1 MDFVNFEEA
10 KARLGRTDEQLQ
22 ASIDSGEL
30 RVFRDGGDL
39 KFRKEDI
46 DALTG
51 AAAPG
56 EPAADEEAD
65 AGDTLMSIDADILFA
80 EEEEVPADS
89 AAETWIA
96 ADTEGVFPSEG
107 AEPLG
112 VEEAMAAPEAEPAP
126 LALSPETDE
135 SSLGGVLSDEELGV
149 GEELSGEP
157 VIAIDAESGLV
168 SVAGPSGASAVAP
181 SRTRIVTLVEPPA
194 HHAHFTFMLGLA
206 VVCLGLAGLGII
218 GLLQGSVSGALQSM
232 ASENTPLIVLVV
244 GIVIVGIAAL
254 VGYVLDKQRSAREAI
269 GG

>member
-1 MDFVNFEEA
+1 MDFANFKEA
-10 KARLGRTDEQLQ
+10 KQRLGKTDEELQ
-22 ASIDSGEL
+22 AIIDKGEL
-30 RVFRDGGDL
+30 RVFRDGGEL

-46 DALTG
+46 DAMAGEAEHDEG
-51 AAAPG
+51 AA
-56 EPAADEEAD
+56 EEEAD

-96 ADTEGVFPSEG
+96 ADTEGVFPTE
-107 AEPLG
+107 AARG
-112 VEEAMAAPEAEPAP
+112 VEEAMAAPETEPAP

-135 SSLGGVLSDEELGV
+135 SSLGAVLSDEELGV
-149 GEELSGEP
+149 AEEIGEEP
-157 VIAIDAESGLV
+157 VIAVDAESGLA
-168 SVAGPSGASAVAP
+168 SVTGPSGASAVAP

-206 VVCLGLAGLGII
+206 AVGLGLAALGLI
-218 GLLQGSVSGALQSM
+218 GLLQGSVPGALESL
-232 ASENTPLIVLVV
+232 ASENTPLIILVA

-254 VGYVLDKQRSAREAI
+254 VGHVLDKQRAARETL

>member
-1 MDFVNFEEA
+1 VDFVNFEEA
-10 KARLGRTDEQLQ
+10 KARLGKTDEQLQ

-96 ADTEGVFPSEG
+96 ADTEGVFPSEA

-194 HHAHFTFMLGLA
+194 HFTFMLGLA

>member
-1 MDFVNFEEA
+1 VDFVNFEEA
-10 KARLGRTDEQLQ
+10 KERLGKTDEQLK

-30 RVFRDGGDL
+30 RV
-39 KFRKEDI
+39 
-46 DALTG
+46 G

-96 ADTEGVFPSEG
+96 ADTEGVFPSEA

-168 SVAGPSGASAVAP
+168 SVAGPSGASVVAP

-254 VGYVLDKQRSAREAI
+254 VGYVLDKQRSAREGI